1 MKKILIAG
9 AALIGIAAVVSW
21 TLTAPARAI
30 RKSDDA
36 LARQALAAVSS
47 GSVQAMMQIGPPE
60 MQSWIEESD
69 PEVSQQL
76 FAQSAAKLNGQLG
89 EVKRMKLMSDLDSEN
104 NPGGREKRW
113 LVTGTKGTVD
123 LKLEINKDGKIAR
136 LEFPGLF

>member
-1 MKKILIAG
+1 LIV
-9 AALIGIAAVVSW
+9 IAAVLSL
-21 TLTAPARAI
+21 TLTAPARVI

-36 LARQALAAVSS
+36 LARQALAAISS

-60 MQSWIEESD
+60 MQSWIMESG

-89 EVKRMKLMSDLDSEN
+89 QVKRVKLMSDLESEN

-123 LKLEINKDGKIAR
+123 LELEINKDGKIAR